1 MLARAVQYI
10 ERSGLTLG
18 EIEREAAKSN
28 LRVSRGAMQRW
39 VDGKTKRCL
48 ISTLEAA
55 LASVGVALKFNAPL
69 PRKPRGQAE

>member
-1 MLARAVQYI
+1 
-10 ERSGLTLG
+10 
-18 EIEREAAKSN
+18 
-28 LRVSRGAMQRW
+28 MQRW

-69 PRKPRGQAE
+69 PRKPRAQGE